1 MGSNPTHGTKNKDT
15 LMFEKQRKS
24 KKRRPAKGK
33 PPSKNINWYHK
44 KEEKAEQERVA
55 NYSEWFKKQL
65 EQ

>member
-1 MGSNPTHGTKNKDT
+1 